1 MTPGFLVTARAIS
14 RIRVL
19 QATEP
24 ADYANPGLAWMA
36 DKVGGEFHLRFVFY
50 GEAAVDVVRPDMIV
64 RAEDPIIIY
73 DGPRDQLTTIARLKL
88 DWTGQ
93 NFVLTERGEH
103 EVADVDPVPWVPAT
117 PPPVTVGDPDND
129 NNTRQISPSE

>member
-1 MTPGFLVTARAIS
+1 MTGFLVTARAVS
-14 RIRVL
+14 RIKVL

-24 ADYANPGLAWMA
+24 STYANPGLAWTS
-36 DKVGGEFHLRFVFY
+36 DSIGGEYRLTFVFY
-50 GEAAVDVVRPDMIV
+50 GEGAVDFIRPETIV
-64 RAEDPIIIY
+64 RAEDPVIIY
-73 DGPRDQLTTIARLKL
+73 EGPADHLARLKL

-103 EVADVDPVPWVPAT
+103 EVAEVDPVPWVPAT

-129 NNTRQISPSE
+129 NTR